1 MARMTLSHN
10 DIGTLIA
17 LVNQERLVEAEQR
30 ARALLGRFPSE
41 GMLWKIL
48 GVTLGRQ
55 GKDALQA
62 MRKTAELMPQD
73 PEAHGNLGA
82 VLHDQRQWEEALLS
96 LHRAIQL
103 QPNDVDALV
112 NAADSL
118 RELGRAG
125 EAVPLYQRAL
135 QINPRQV
142 VAQND
147 LGNAL
152 LLLGQTDEAVGCYR
166 RALRLKPDDA
176 QIRFNLANALRLA
189 GHYEEALSVSQQ
201 AIALD
206 PALGVAHNNA
216 GLSLVGLGRHEE
228 AVTSFRRALA
238 LGPVSVDVLSNLGN
252 TLRDRGE
259 RREAADIYRQAIE
272 LDPAHV
278 ESHCNLGNML
288 FQMRRIDESAASY
301 RRALA
306 LKPDHVPAQVSLAI
320 VLRQQRRP
328 IEAEASCQSALAIDP
343 EFAEALHV
351 LGELR
356 ADRGEFA
363 DAEKL
368 FRRAIASKPQYPAAY
383 TSIATHRKMSLA
395 DQDWLQGAQGL
406 LAKRLP
412 LEQEIGLRFS
422 LGKYF
427 DDVAQYDQAFPQYDQ
442 ANELIKRYGAIYDPA
457 RLSARVDEIIGRFAA
472 SVVQQQLQGAS
483 DSVLPVLIV
492 GMPRSGTSLTE
503 QILASHPS
511 VHGAGEVTYWNAAYN
526 AYRGTEQIPG
536 MAREYLERL
545 TAGAGGAPRIVDKM
559 PANFMHAG
567 LIHMVFPQARLIH
580 VTRNPLDTCLSIY
593 FQNFFNMGPHG
604 NELAS
609 LAHYYREYR
618 RVIDHWRSVLPP
630 AALLEVPYESLVEDQ
645 EVWTRRMLDFIA
657 LPWDPACLDFYK
669 TERLVLTASRWQV
682 RQKIHGASAGRW
694 RHYEKFIG
702 PLKAALGDAL
712 KDTT

>member
-1 MARMTLSHN
+1 MTLSHN

-17 LVNQERLVEAEQR
+17 LVNQDRLFEAEQR
-30 ARALLGRFPSE
+30 VRALLGRFPGE

-55 GKDALQA
+55 GKDALHA

-96 LHRAIQL
+96 LHRAIKL

-112 NAADSL
+112 NAADAL
-118 RELGRAG
+118 RELGRAS

-142 VAQND
+142 AAQND
-147 LGNAL
+147 LGNAFL
-152 LLLGQTDEAVGCYR
+152 VLGQNEEAVGCYR

-176 QIRFNLANALRLA
+176 KIRFNLGNALRLA
-189 GHYEEALSVSQQ
+189 GQYEEALIVSQQ

-228 AVTSFRRALA
+228 AITSFRRALA
-238 LGPVSVDVLSNLGN
+238 AGPVSVDVLSNLGN
-252 TLRDRGE
+252 TLRDLGE
-259 RREAADIYRQAIE
+259 RREAADLYRQAIA
-272 LDPAHV
+272 LDPSHV

-288 FQMRRIDESAASY
+288 FQMRRIEESAASY
-301 RRALA
+301 RQALV
-306 LKPDHVPAQVSLAI
+306 LKPDHAPAHVSLAI

-343 EFAEALHV
+343 QFAEALHV
-351 LGELR
+351 QGELL
-356 ADRGEFA
+356 ADRGEFT

-368 FRRAIASKPQYPAAY
+368 FRRAIANKPEYPAAY
-383 TSIATHRKMSLA
+383 TSIATHRKMSPE
-395 DQDWLQGAQGL
+395 DKDWLQGAQGL

-427 DDVAQYDQAFPQYDQ
+427 DDVGQYEQAFPQYAQ
-442 ANELIKRYGAIYDPA
+442 ANELTKRYGAIYNPDK
-457 RLSARVDEIIGRFAA
+457 LTARVNEIIGRFDA
-472 SVVQQQLQGAS
+472 SVVQQRWQGAS
-483 DSVLPVLIV
+483 DSALPVLIV

-526 AYRGTEQIPG
+526 AYRGRKQIPG
-536 MAREYLERL
+536 MVQRYLERL
-545 TAGAGGAPRIVDKM
+545 TAGSASAQRIVDKM

-567 LIHMVFPQARLIH
+567 LIHMAFPRARIIH
-580 VTRNPLDTCLSIY
+580 VTRDPLDTCLSIY

-604 NELAS
+604 NDLAS

-618 RVIDHWRSVLPP
+618 RVTDHWRSVLPP
-630 AALLEVPYESLVEDQ
+630 AALLEVPYELLVEDQ
-645 EVWTRRMLDFIA
+645 ELWTRRMLDFIA

-669 TERLVLTASRWQV
+669 TERTVLTASRWQV
-682 RQKIHGASAGRW
+682 RQRIHRASAGRW
-694 RHYEKFIG
+694 RHYEKFLG
-702 PLKAALGDAL
+702 QLQAALGDAL
-712 KDTT
+712 KDAR